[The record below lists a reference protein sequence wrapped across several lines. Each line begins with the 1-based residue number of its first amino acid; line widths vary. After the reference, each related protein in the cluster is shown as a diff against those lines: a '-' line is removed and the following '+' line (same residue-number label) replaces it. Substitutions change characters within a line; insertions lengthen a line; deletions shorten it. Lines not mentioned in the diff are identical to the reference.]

1 LASSC
6 ENGTEPSGLTKAG
19 NFFFKW
25 ESIRF
30 LRWTL
35 PHGVDMFC
43 EAKLYR
49 VFHTIAVVI
58 LVVWLVT

>member
-1 LASSC
+1 MGCC
-6 ENGTEPSGLTKAG
+6 ENGTDSSGLTKAG
-19 NFFFKW
+19 NFFSSW
-25 ESIRF
+25 RSIRL

-35 PHGVDMFC
+35 PHRVDTFY
-43 EAKLYR
+43 EANLYR